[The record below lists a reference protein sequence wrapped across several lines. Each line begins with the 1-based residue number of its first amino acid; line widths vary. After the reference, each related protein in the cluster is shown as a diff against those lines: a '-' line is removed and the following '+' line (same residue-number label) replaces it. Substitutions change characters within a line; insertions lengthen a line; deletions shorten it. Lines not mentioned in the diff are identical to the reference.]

1 MTMCGNRQRPS
12 CSPPIERRTHP
23 LTTEAILVKHAAER
37 GDADGP
43 PAREYKFSAVPSHR
57 GRRRVDHALEQLDD
71 VRGIELGWAPPL
83 LHTRWE
89 DVIVLLEEGQ
99 PPSLRAL
106 GYQEVLVDHLRRQAL
121 VLTLEDD
128 EPTQL
133 LAVHEASKPW
143 ASGPARREE
152 MFSPRMFSPRS
163 TPPHPPP
170 PPHPGGHSFRE
181 SL

>member
-37 GDADGP
+37 GDADCP
-43 PAREYKFSAVPSHR
+43 PAREYEFSAVPSHR

-89 DVIVLLEEGQ
+89 DVIVLIEEGQ

-106 GYQEVLVDHLRRQAL
+106 GYQEVLVDHLRRQAM

-133 LAVHEASKPW
+133 LAV
-143 ASGPARREE
+143 R
-152 MFSPRMFSPRS
+152 
-163 TPPHPPP
+163 
-170 PPHPGGHSFRE
+170 
-181 SL
+181 